1 MMMRSLK
8 LVVNPRIQQIVVK
21 LNQRRSIYISLFEGI
36 VTGLQSGYSPLTFI
50 PATPVI
56 IKTVSV
62 HTRLQLTV
70 RSCPMVRT

>member
-1 MMMRSLK
+1 MNCCQNK
-8 LVVNPRIQQIVVK
+8 IKQEKFTLVDI
-21 LNQRRSIYISLFEGI
+21 LSEGI

-50 PATPVI
+50 PATTVI

-70 RSCPMVRT
+70 RTCPMVRT

>member
-1 MMMRSLK
+1 MRSLK
-8 LVVNPRIQQIVVK
+8 LVVNPQIQHK
-21 LNQRRSIYISLFEGI
+21 LLSNSNQRRSIYISLFEGI

-50 PATPVI
+50 PASPVI